1 MGSEEDSLEF
11 TRSGIERRQ
20 QLVQLARE
28 GDLSLAREFF
38 SDGDPRVRASSI
50 AVLSEN
56 DELDESLIALG
67 LSDGHP
73 LVRMSMARAAAQNSS
88 ISVLTLL
95 SDEDPAVVE
104 IACWA
109 AGEQTEHGDSLIEA
123 LSGIVLEHE
132 DALCRESAVAALGA
146 LADVRG
152 LESILKATKDIAT
165 VRRRAVIALAPFDG
179 QAVTDAL
186 QFALSDRDWQVRQAA
201 EDLTTYLSE

>member
-1 MGSEEDSLEF
+1 MSCEEDALEF
-11 TRSGIERRQ
+11 THLGIERRQ

-28 GDLSLAREFF
+28 GDLSLARELCG
-38 SDGDPRVRASSI
+38 DGDPRVRASSI

-56 DELDESLIALG
+56 DALDESLIALG
-67 LSDGHP
+67 LSDPNP
-73 LVRMSMARAAAQNSS
+73 LVRMSVARAAAQNSS
-88 ISVLTLL
+88 ISVLELL
-95 SDEDPAVVE
+95 SDEDSSVVE

-109 AGEQTEHGDSLIEA
+109 AGEQTEHNDSIIEA
-123 LSGIVLEHE
+123 LSGIALEHE

-146 LADVRG
+146 LGDVRG

-165 VRRRAVIALAPFDG
+165 VRRRAVIALAPFEG

>member
-1 MGSEEDSLEF
+1 MSSEEDALEF
-11 TRSGIERRQ
+11 THSGIERRQ

-28 GDLSLAREFF
+28 GDLSLARELCG
-38 SDGDPRVRASSI
+38 DGDPRVRASSI

-56 DELDESLIALG
+56 DALDESLIALG
-67 LSDGHP
+67 LSDPNP
-73 LVRMSMARAAAQNSS
+73 LVRMTVARAAAQNSS
-88 ISVLTLL
+88 ISVLELL
-95 SDEDPAVVE
+95 NDEDSSVVE

-109 AGEQTEHGDSLIEA
+109 AGEQTEHPDSLIEA
-123 LSGIVLEHE
+123 LSAIVLEHE

-146 LADVRG
+146 LGDVRG

-165 VRRRAVIALAPFDG
+165 VRRRAVIALAPFEG

-186 QFALSDRDWQVRQAA
+186 QLALGDRDWQVRQAA

>member
-56 DELDESLIALG
+56 DALDESIIALG
-67 LSDGHP
+67 LSDRHP

-109 AGEQTEHGDSLIEA
+109 AGEQTERNDSIIAA
-123 LSGIVLEHE
+123 LSGIALEHE

-146 LADVRG
+146 LGDVRG
-152 LESILKATKDIAT
+152 LESILEATQDIAT
-165 VRRRAVIALAPFDG
+165 VRRRAVIALAPFEG

-186 QFALSDRDWQVRQAA
+186 QLALSDRDWQVRQAA
-201 EDLTTYLSE
+201 EDLTKYLSE

>member
-1 MGSEEDSLEF
+1 MGSEEGSLEF

-56 DELDESLIALG
+56 DALDESLIALG

-109 AGEQTEHGDSLIEA
+109 AGEQTERNDSIIEA
-123 LSGIVLEHE
+123 LSGIALEHE

-146 LADVRG
+146 LGDVRG
-152 LESILKATKDIAT
+152 LESILEATQDIAT
-165 VRRRAVIALAPFDG
+165 VRRRAVIALAPFEG

-186 QFALSDRDWQVRQAA
+186 QLALSDRDWQVRQAA
-201 EDLTTYLSE
+201 EDLTKYLSE

>member
-38 SDGDPRVRASSI
+38 SDDDPRVRASSI

-56 DELDESLIALG
+56 DALDESLIALG
-67 LSDGHP
+67 LSDCHP

-109 AGEQTEHGDSLIEA
+109 AGEQTERNDSIIEA
-123 LSGIVLEHE
+123 LSGIALEHE

-146 LADVRG
+146 LGDVRG
-152 LESILKATKDIAT
+152 LESILGATQDIAT
-165 VRRRAVIALAPFDG
+165 VRRRAVIALAPFEG

-186 QFALSDRDWQVRQAA
+186 QLALSDRDWQVRQAA
-201 EDLTTYLSE
+201 EDLTKYLSE

>member
-56 DELDESLIALG
+56 AALDESLITLG
-67 LSDGHP
+67 LSDRHP
-73 LVRMSMARAAAQNSS
+73 LVRMSMARAAAENSL

-95 SDEDPAVVE
+95 SDEDYTVVE

-109 AGEQTEHGDSLIEA
+109 AGEQTERNESIIEA
-123 LSGIVLEHE
+123 LSGIALEHE

-146 LADVRG
+146 LGDVRG
-152 LESILKATKDIAT
+152 LESILEATQDIAT
-165 VRRRAVIALAPFDG
+165 VRRRAVIALAPFEG

-186 QFALSDRDWQVRQAA
+186 QLALSDRDWQVRQAA
-201 EDLTTYLSE
+201 EDLTKYLSE

>member
-1 MGSEEDSLEF
+1 MSSEEDALEF
-11 TRSGIERRQ
+11 THSGIERRQ

-28 GDLSLAREFF
+28 GDLSLARELCG
-38 SDGDPRVRASSI
+38 DGDPRVRASSI

-56 DELDESLIALG
+56 DALDESLIALG
-67 LSDGHP
+67 MSDPNP
-73 LVRMSMARAAAQNSS
+73 LVRMSVARAAAQNSS
-88 ISVLTLL
+88 ISVLELL
-95 SDEDPAVVE
+95 NDEDSSVIE

-123 LSGIVLEHE
+123 LSGIALEHE

-146 LADVRG
+146 LGDVRG

-165 VRRRAVIALAPFDG
+165 VRRRAVIALAPFEG

>member
-1 MGSEEDSLEF
+1 VSCEEDALEF
-11 TRSGIERRQ
+11 THSGIERRQ

-28 GDLSLAREFF
+28 GDLSLARELCG
-38 SDGDPRVRASSI
+38 DGDPRVRASSV

-56 DELDESLIALG
+56 DALDESLIALG
-67 LSDGHP
+67 LSDPNP
-73 LVRMSMARAAAQNSS
+73 LVRMTVARAAAQNSS
-88 ISVLTLL
+88 ISVLELL
-95 SDEDPAVVE
+95 NDEDSSVVE

-109 AGEQTEHGDSLIEA
+109 AGEQTEHNDSIIEA
-123 LSGIVLEHE
+123 LSAIALEHE

-146 LADVRG
+146 LGDARG

-165 VRRRAVIALAPFDG
+165 VRRRAVIALAPFEG

-186 QFALSDRDWQVRQAA
+186 QLALSDRDWQVRQAA

>member
-1 MGSEEDSLEF
+1 MSCEEDALEF
-11 TRSGIERRQ
+11 THSGIERRQ

-28 GDLSLAREFF
+28 GDLSLARE
-38 SDGDPRVRASSI
+38 SCGDGDPRVRASSI

-56 DELDESLIALG
+56 DALDESLIALG
-67 LSDGHP
+67 LSDPNP
-73 LVRMSMARAAAQNSS
+73 LVRMTVARAAAQKSS
-88 ISVLTLL
+88 ISVLELL
-95 SDEDPAVVE
+95 NDEDSSVVE

-123 LSGIVLEHE
+123 LSGIALEHE

-146 LADVRG
+146 LGDVRG

-165 VRRRAVIALAPFDG
+165 VRRRAVIALAPFEG

-201 EDLTTYLSE
+201 EDLTTYVSE

>member
-1 MGSEEDSLEF
+1 MSSEEDALDF
-11 TRSGIERRQ
+11 THSGIERRQ

-28 GDLSLAREFF
+28 GDLSLARELCG
-38 SDGDPRVRASSI
+38 DGDPRVRASSI

-56 DELDESLIALG
+56 DALDESLIALG
-67 LSDGHP
+67 FSDPNP
-73 LVRMSMARAAAQNSS
+73 LVRMTVARAAAQNSS
-88 ISVLTLL
+88 ISVLELL
-95 SDEDPAVVE
+95 NDEDSSVVE

-109 AGEQTEHGDSLIEA
+109 AGEQTEHNDSLIEA
-123 LSGIVLEHE
+123 LSGIALEHE

-146 LADVRG
+146 LGDVRG

-165 VRRRAVIALAPFDG
+165 VRRRAVIALAPFEG

-186 QFALSDRDWQVRQAA
+186 QLALSDRDWQVRQAA

>member
-1 MGSEEDSLEF
+1 MSCEEDALEF
-11 TRSGIERRQ
+11 THSGIERRQ

-28 GDLSLAREFF
+28 GDLSLARDLCG
-38 SDGDPRVRASSI
+38 DGDPRVRASSI

-56 DELDESLIALG
+56 DALDESLIALG
-67 LSDGHP
+67 LSDPNP
-73 LVRMSMARAAAQNSS
+73 LVRMTVARAAAQNSS
-88 ISVLTLL
+88 ISVLELL
-95 SDEDPAVVE
+95 NDEDSSVVE

-109 AGEQTEHGDSLIEA
+109 AGEQTEHNDSLIEA
-123 LSGIVLEHE
+123 LSAIALEHE

-146 LADVRG
+146 LGDARG

-165 VRRRAVIALAPFDG
+165 VRRRAVIALAPFEG

-186 QFALSDRDWQVRQAA
+186 QLALSDRDWQVRQAA

>member
-1 MGSEEDSLEF
+1 MSCEEDALEF
-11 TRSGIERRQ
+11 THLGIKRRQ

-28 GDLSLAREFF
+28 GDLSLARELCG
-38 SDGDPRVRASSI
+38 DGDPRVRASSI

-56 DELDESLIALG
+56 DALDESLIALG
-67 LSDGHP
+67 LSDPNP
-73 LVRMSMARAAAQNSS
+73 LVRMSVARAAAQNSS
-88 ISVLTLL
+88 ISVLELL
-95 SDEDPAVVE
+95 NDEDSSVVE

-123 LSGIVLEHE
+123 LSGIALEHE

-146 LADVRG
+146 LGDVRG

>member
-1 MGSEEDSLEF
+1 MSSEEDALEF

-56 DELDESLIALG
+56 DALDESLIALG
-67 LSDGHP
+67 LSDRHP
-73 LVRMSMARAAAQNSS
+73 LVRMTMARAAAQNSS
-88 ISVLTLL
+88 ISVLELL

-109 AGEQTEHGDSLIEA
+109 TGEQTERNDSIIEV
-123 LSGIVLEHE
+123 LSGIALEHD

-146 LADVRG
+146 LGDVRG
-152 LESILKATKDIAT
+152 LESILEATQDIAT
-165 VRRRAVIALAPFDG
+165 VRRRAVIALAPFEG

-186 QFALSDRDWQVRQAA
+186 QLALSDRDWQVRQAA
-201 EDLTTYLSE
+201 EDLTKYLSE

>member
-1 MGSEEDSLEF
+1 MSCEEDALEF
-11 TRSGIERRQ
+11 THSGIERRQ

-28 GDLSLAREFF
+28 GDLSLARELYG
-38 SDGDPRVRASSI
+38 DADPRVRASSV

-56 DELDESLIALG
+56 DALDESLIALG
-67 LSDGHP
+67 LSDPNP
-73 LVRMSMARAAAQNSS
+73 LVRMTVARAAAQNSS
-88 ISVLTLL
+88 ISVLELL
-95 SDEDPAVVE
+95 NDEDSSVVE

-109 AGEQTEHGDSLIEA
+109 AGEQTEHNDSIIEA

-146 LADVRG
+146 LGDARG

-165 VRRRAVIALAPFDG
+165 VRRRAVIALAPFEG

-186 QFALSDRDWQVRQAA
+186 QLALSDRDWQVRQAA

>member
-1 MGSEEDSLEF
+1 MSCEEDALEF
-11 TRSGIERRQ
+11 THSGIERRQ

-28 GDLSLAREFF
+28 GDLSLARELCG
-38 SDGDPRVRASSI
+38 DGDPRVRASSV

-56 DELDESLIALG
+56 DALDESLIALG
-67 LSDGHP
+67 LSDPNP
-73 LVRMSMARAAAQNSS
+73 LVRMTVARAAAQNSS
-88 ISVLTLL
+88 ISVLELL
-95 SDEDPAVVE
+95 NDEDSSVVE

-109 AGEQTEHGDSLIEA
+109 AGEQTEHNDSIIEA
-123 LSGIVLEHE
+123 LSAIALEHE

-146 LADVRG
+146 LGDARG

-165 VRRRAVIALAPFDG
+165 VRRRAVIALAPFEG

-186 QFALSDRDWQVRQAA
+186 QLALSDRDWQVRQAA

>member
-1 MGSEEDSLEF
+1 MSSEEDALEF
-11 TRSGIERRQ
+11 THSGIERRQ

-28 GDLSLAREFF
+28 GDLSLARELCG
-38 SDGDPRVRASSI
+38 DGDPRVRASSI

-56 DELDESLIALG
+56 DALDESLIALG
-67 LSDGHP
+67 LSDPNP
-73 LVRMSMARAAAQNSS
+73 LVRMTVARAAAQNSS
-88 ISVLTLL
+88 ISVLELL
-95 SDEDPAVVE
+95 NDEDSSVVE

-109 AGEQTEHGDSLIEA
+109 AGEQTEHNDSLIEA
-123 LSGIVLEHE
+123 LSAIVLEHE

-146 LADVRG
+146 LGDVRG

-165 VRRRAVIALAPFDG
+165 VRRRAVIALAPFEG

-186 QFALSDRDWQVRQAA
+186 QLALGDRDWQVRQAA

>member
-1 MGSEEDSLEF
+1 MSSEEDALDF
-11 TRSGIERRQ
+11 THSGIERRQ

-28 GDLSLAREFF
+28 GDLSLARELCG
-38 SDGDPRVRASSI
+38 DGDPRVRASSI

-56 DELDESLIALG
+56 DALDESLIALG
-67 LSDGHP
+67 LSDPNP
-73 LVRMSMARAAAQNSS
+73 LVRMSVARAAAQNSS
-88 ISVLTLL
+88 ISVLELL
-95 SDEDPAVVE
+95 NDEDSSVVE

-109 AGEQTEHGDSLIEA
+109 AGEQTEHNDSLIDA
-123 LSGIVLEHE
+123 LSAIAIEHE

-146 LADVRG
+146 IGDARG

-165 VRRRAVIALAPFDG
+165 VRRRAVIALAPFEG

-186 QFALSDRDWQVRQAA
+186 QLALSDRDWQVRQAA

>member
-1 MGSEEDSLEF
+1 MSCEEDALEF
-11 TRSGIERRQ
+11 THSGIERRQ

-28 GDLSLAREFF
+28 GDLSLARELCG
-38 SDGDPRVRASSI
+38 DGDPRVRASSV

-56 DELDESLIALG
+56 DALDESLIALG
-67 LSDGHP
+67 LSDPNP
-73 LVRMSMARAAAQNSS
+73 LVRMSVARAAAQNSS
-88 ISVLTLL
+88 ISVLELL
-95 SDEDPAVVE
+95 NDEDSSVVE

-146 LADVRG
+146 LGDVRG

>member
-1 MGSEEDSLEF
+1 MSCEEDALEF
-11 TRSGIERRQ
+11 THSGIERRQ

-28 GDLSLAREFF
+28 GDLSLARELCG
-38 SDGDPRVRASSI
+38 DGDPRVRASSI

-56 DELDESLIALG
+56 DALDESLIALG
-67 LSDGHP
+67 LSDPNP
-73 LVRMSMARAAAQNSS
+73 LVRMSVARAAAQNSS
-88 ISVLTLL
+88 ISVLELL
-95 SDEDPAVVE
+95 NDEDSSVVE

-109 AGEQTEHGDSLIEA
+109 AGEQTEHNDSIIEA

-146 LADVRG
+146 LGDARG

-165 VRRRAVIALAPFDG
+165 VRRRAVIALAPFEG

-186 QFALSDRDWQVRQAA
+186 QLALSDRDWQVRQAA

>member
-11 TRSGIERRQ
+11 TRSGIERRK

-38 SDGDPRVRASSI
+38 SDGDPRVRASSV

-56 DELDESLIALG
+56 DALDESLIALG
-67 LSDGHP
+67 LSDPHP
-73 LVRMSMARAAAQNSS
+73 LVRMAVARAAAQNSS
-88 ISVLTLL
+88 ISVLELL
-95 SDEDPAVVE
+95 SDEDSSVVE

-109 AGEQTEHGDSLIEA
+109 AGEQTEHNDSLIEA
-123 LSGIVLEHE
+123 LSAIALEHK

-146 LADVRG
+146 LGDVRG
-152 LESILKATKDIAT
+152 LESILEATQDIAT
-165 VRRRAVIALAPFDG
+165 VRRRAVIALAPFEG

-186 QFALSDRDWQVRQAA
+186 QLALSDRDWQVRQAA
-201 EDLTTYLSE
+201 EDLTIYLSE

>member
-38 SDGDPRVRASSI
+38 SDDDPRVRASSI

-56 DELDESLIALG
+56 DALDESLIALG
-67 LSDGHP
+67 LSDRHP

-95 SDEDPAVVE
+95 IDEDYAFV
-104 IACWA
+104 
-109 AGEQTEHGDSLIEA
+109 
-123 LSGIVLEHE
+123 
-132 DALCRESAVAALGA
+132 
-146 LADVRG
+146 
-152 LESILKATKDIAT
+152 
-165 VRRRAVIALAPFDG
+165 
-179 QAVTDAL
+179 
-186 QFALSDRDWQVRQAA
+186 
-201 EDLTTYLSE
+201 